1 QKLAYIAPVECNGE
15 LMAEMPEE
23 ILVEGAKEWEHAF
36 VGFFVGKKIP
46 FRSLFAV
53 LNKKWSSVGK
63 FTIHTAE
70 NGIFIF
76 KYESEAARDWILN
89 NGPWDVWGVH
99 LALRLWERDLPP
111 ISSGFAK
118 IPVWVKLMNI
128 PMEYWT
134 VQGLSRLASV
144 LGSPLHMD
152 PAMEGKQLISFARIC
167 VEMKADKEFP
177 AVIKTRRSNGEVV
190 EVKVEYSWRP
200 PVCDRC
206 KVFDHSTRVCPLKPG
221 LRAEVQGEGAVPD
234 PEGWVEVKG
243 KGKEKTPVEGT
254 SRVPTLKPALKN
266 QGSYV
271 PPRNVETPSTP
282 DKGKAV
288 CADPDT
294 ATPEV
299 SQFALKIKNIEGQ
312 LKMDPIYI
320 APKTSMGVNLLSGS
334 SSSRKKRKKKS
345 LPTGKTCWNI
355 RGFNDPIKQR
365 EVKSLI
371 LKHNV
376 AFMGVLE
383 TRVRAANKDKVA
395 RKIGRGWK
403 LIANHSS
410 LLGRIWILWNPSA
423 VQFTVEHISHQAI
436 HGRLI
441 VQGYEVFVSV
451 VYGSCDYRERRE
463 LWANLVHLS
472 SRLKSMPWIVIGDY
486 NVSRWPNEHSGRR
499 SVFSK
504 AMSEFGD
511 CIRKCEI
518 EDLRQTGC
526 FFSWSNKRVGD
537 EAVSKK
543 LDRATGNWGW
553 FKEFNHVQASFPTPG
568 LSDHSPCILQ
578 FKLACR
584 SGSRPFKYLNV
595 WASHPEFLDVVR
607 HVWAQSVEGN
617 PLEAVSKKLR
627 LLKPA
632 LKEFHKRH
640 FNNLTTESAK
650 IK

>member
-1 QKLAYIAPVECNGE
+1 
-15 LMAEMPEE
+15 MAEMPEE
-23 ILVEGAKEWEHAF
+23 ILVEGAKEWEHAL

-89 NGPWDVWGVH
+89 NSPWDVWGVH

-144 LGSPLHMD
+144 LGTPLHMD
-152 PAMEGKQLISFARIC
+152 PATEGKQLISFARIC
-167 VEMKADKEFP
+167 EEMKADKEFP

-221 LRAEVQGEGAVPD
+221 LRAEVQGQRATPD

-243 KGKEKTPVEGT
+243 KGKEKTIVEET

-288 CADPDT
+288 CADSNT

-345 LPTGKTCWNI
+345 LPTGK
-355 RGFNDPIKQR
+355 
-365 EVKSLI
+365 S
-371 LKHNV
+371 
-376 AFMGVLE
+376 
-383 TRVRAANKDKVA
+383 
-395 RKIGRGWK
+395 
-403 LIANHSS
+403 
-410 LLGRIWILWNPSA
+410 RI
-423 VQFTVEHISHQAI
+423 
-436 HGRLI
+436 
-441 VQGYEVFVSV
+441 
-451 VYGSCDYRERRE
+451 
-463 LWANLVHLS
+463 
-472 SRLKSMPWIVIGDY
+472 
-486 NVSRWPNEHSGRR
+486 
-499 SVFSK
+499 
-504 AMSEFGD
+504 
-511 CIRKCEI
+511 
-518 EDLRQTGC
+518 
-526 FFSWSNKRVGD
+526 SN
-537 EAVSKK
+537 
-543 LDRATGNWGW
+543 
-553 FKEFNHVQASFPTPG
+553 
-568 LSDHSPCILQ
+568 
-578 FKLACR
+578 
-584 SGSRPFKYLNV
+584 
-595 WASHPEFLDVVR
+595 
-607 HVWAQSVEGN
+607 
-617 PLEAVSKKLR
+617 
-627 LLKPA
+627 
-632 LKEFHKRH
+632 
-640 FNNLTTESAK
+640 
-650 IK
+650 